1 MMRML
6 VARGMLAGLAASV
19 VAFLFAYFVAES
31 SVDAASSVEEAL
43 EGADGDEPVSRGV
56 QSSIGLFTGI
66 AGYAIAG
73 GGLFALLFAVLYGR
87 LGTARPGRL
96 SVLVAAG
103 CYVVGVVVPLLI
115 YPANPPAVGAEST
128 IGDRTALYFAFLAVS
143 LLFAAIALFASY
155 PLRHRWTSRQR
166 TALGVVIYLLPMIV
180 AGVLFPTI
188 DAVPAAFPADTLWNF
203 RVESLGAT
211 LLLWGIVGLL
221 FGYLVE
227 RALAP
232 RNSDKQR
239 FSPAG

>member
-19 VAFLFAYFVAES
+19 VAALFAYFVAES
-31 SVDAASSVEEAL
+31 SVDAAISVEEAL
-43 EGADGDEPVSRGV
+43 EGAEDDEPVSRGI
-56 QSSIGLFTGI
+56 QSSIGLFTGV

-87 LGTARPGRL
+87 IGTARPGRL
-96 SVLVAAG
+96 SVLVAGG
-103 CYVVGVVVPLLI
+103 CYVVGVVVPFLK

-128 IGDRTALYFAFLAVS
+128 IDERTGLYFAFLAVS
-143 LLFAAIALFASY
+143 LVFAALALFSAY
-155 PLRHRWTSRQR
+155 LLRHRWSGRQR
-166 TALGVVIYLLPMIV
+166 TALACVIYLLPVIV

-188 DAVPAAFPADTLWNF
+188 DEVPAKFPADTLWNF
-203 RVESLGAT
+203 RVESLGTT

-227 RALAP
+227 RALTP
-232 RNSDKQR
+232 RNSDAQR
-239 FSPAG
+239 LNAVA